1 MSLISS
7 NLLKKYIPS
16 CPAIYSLTTMPKNTS
31 TFVPNLAT
39 TKLANSQQIIH
50 ITTQP
55 GHEFSVPQELP
66 STPYVPDFD
75 PIPPEKPSDPP
86 PLSPNPTPDFPGPA
100 KPDPEIQP
108 PSGPDMPVPP
118 NMPPSGPEVVPPT
131 VPEWMPPTP
140 PENPLPYP

>member
-16 CPAIYSLTTMPKNTS
+16 CPAIYSLTTMPKTS
-31 TFVPNLAT
+31 PFVPT
-39 TKLANSQQIIH
+39 IKLAKNPPQVH
-50 ITTQP
+50 LTTQP
-55 GHEFSVPQELP
+55 EHEFSVPQELP
-66 STPYVPDFD
+66 STPNVPDFD
-75 PIPPEKPSDPP
+75 PDKPSDPP
-86 PLSPNPTPDFPGPA
+86 PLSPNPTPEFPGPA

-108 PSGPDMPVPP
+108 PGPDMPVPP